1 MSRKPFSVVA
11 VSFQALSGFKYN
23 SSSIEYTPVHT
34 EHCQWTMLCRDI
46 STVMSMCYRYVGG
59 SPLALPAFLMHVYM
73 GTINVNL
80 ISLISLLQCFERVS
94 GKPGGT
100 ITLIG

>member
-23 SSSIEYTPVHT
+23 LSSIEHKPVQT
-34 EHCQWTMLCRDI
+34 EQCQRTMLCRDI
-46 STVMSMCYRYVGG
+46 STVTSMRFCYVGG
-59 SPLALPAFLMHVYM
+59 SPLASPAFLMHVHM
-73 GTINVNL
+73 GTINVDL

>member
-11 VSFQALSGFKYN
+11 VSFQALSGFKCN
-23 SSSIEYTPVHT
+23 SSSIEHTPVHT

-46 STVMSMCYRYVGG
+46 STITSMCFRYVGG
-59 SPLALPAFLMHVYM
+59 SPLASPVFLMHVYM

-80 ISLISLLQCFERVS
+80 ISLISSLQCFERAY
-94 GKPGGT
+94 GKLGGT